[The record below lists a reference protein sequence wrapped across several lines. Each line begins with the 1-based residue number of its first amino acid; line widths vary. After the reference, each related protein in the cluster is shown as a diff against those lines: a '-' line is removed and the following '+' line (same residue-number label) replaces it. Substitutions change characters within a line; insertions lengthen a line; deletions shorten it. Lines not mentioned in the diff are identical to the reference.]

1 MKVKKW
7 ADFEESYSR
16 EIEEIRDIFLDFQ
29 DIGLDVKIIKPE
41 ESYYDKFGVYRCSL
55 RIFGWIS
62 VKDVFEKGSEIS
74 IKLKEGVTRMQN
86 LVDNISIRRYDISN
100 MKLSDHGQLLPSDG
114 LDVKISINFDI
125 K

>member
-7 ADFEESYSR
+7 ADFEKSYQI
-16 EIEEIRDIFLDFQ
+16 EIEEIRDIFLEFQ

-41 ESYYDKFGVYRCSL
+41 ESYYDQFGIYKCSL

-62 VKDVFEKGSEIS
+62 AEDVFEKGSEIS
-74 IKLKEGVTRMQN
+74 IKLKDCINRMYN
-86 LVDNISIRRYDISN
+86 LVDNIVVRRYDISN